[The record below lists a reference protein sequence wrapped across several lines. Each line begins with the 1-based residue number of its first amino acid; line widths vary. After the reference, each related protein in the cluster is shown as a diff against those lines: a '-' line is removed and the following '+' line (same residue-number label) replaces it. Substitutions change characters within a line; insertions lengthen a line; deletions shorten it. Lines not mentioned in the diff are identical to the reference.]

1 MNPIA
6 MKNVRIYPRT
16 GSLFFPYPRANHLIF
31 GYSSSLQSAWKTF
44 GADTKLAKADDRVAA
59 KQPA

>member
-1 MNPIA
+1 
-6 MKNVRIYPRT
+6 MKNVKIYPRT